1 MQCPECHSM
10 NQADNAFCQHC
21 GVALQSPAED
31 PLSSDRTNPI
41 VKKASLQ
48 QTVMAILDGDPD
60 QPLSKY
66 VEWLITVVVLFNCSA
81 VILDSVPEVHAEY
94 KDFFHELEFWSV
106 MFFTLE
112 YILRVWSLG
121 SKYLSEGNSWK
132 GRREYMFSAFGLV
145 DFFAT
150 MPYYMHV
157 FFPTLD
163 LRILRVLRLLRILKL
178 SKYNTAL
185 QDLFSAVY
193 SERRAFGSAAFLL
206 LIATIVSASL
216 MHFAEGHAQP
226 EQFGTIPHAIYWAIV
241 TITSGYG
248 NVEPVTKGGEI
259 VALLT
264 GFLGVCMAA
273 IMTGIVAS
281 AFANQMSRKKSAYL
295 AQLRQVLSDGVVTE
309 AEQDTLKRLQAQ
321 FRLSDKEVQTMMEQ
335 AQAGKKS

>member
-1 MQCPECHSM
+1 M
-10 NQADNAFCQHC
+10 
-21 GVALQSPAED
+21 L
-31 PLSSDRTNPI
+31 T
-41 VKKASLQ
+41 Q
-48 QTVMAILDGDPD
+48 QKITVMGILEGSPK
-60 QPLSKY
+60 QALSRY
-66 VEWLITVVVLFNCSA
+66 AEWLISAVVLLNCTA
-81 VILDSVPEVHAEY
+81 VILDSVPEIHAVH

-106 MFFTLE
+106 MFFTAE
-112 YILRVWSLG
+112 YLLRVWSLG
-121 SKYLSEGNSWK
+121 AKYADNTWK
-132 GRREYMFSAFGLV
+132 GRREYMLSPFGLV

-150 MPYYMHV
+150 MPYYLHV
-157 FFPTLD
+157 FFPLLD

-178 SKYNTAL
+178 SKYNSAL

-206 LIATIVSASL
+206 TIATIVSASL

-248 NVEPVTKGGEI
+248 NVEPVTKGGEV

-281 AFANQMSRKKSAYL
+281 AFANQMSRKKSSFQ
-295 AQLRQVLSDGVVTE
+295 AQLRQVLADGVVSD
-309 AEQDTLKRLQAQ
+309 AEKDSLKRLQIQ
-321 FRLSDKEVQTMMEQ
+321 FRLTDKEVQTMMEQ
-335 AQAGKKS
+335 VQAGKNP

>member
-1 MQCPECHSM
+1 MKEFQR
-10 NQADNAFCQHC
+10 
-21 GVALQSPAED
+21 ALME
-31 PLSSDRTNPI
+31 
-41 VKKASLQ
+41 V
-48 QTVMAILDGDPD
+48 LDGSPNYRI
-60 QPLSKY
+60 SHY
-66 VEWLITVVVLFNCSA
+66 VELLISVVVLMNCSA

-106 MFFTLE
+106 MFFTVE
-112 YILRVWSLG
+112 YVARVWSLG
-121 SKYLSEGNSWK
+121 AKFVKGEGGPWK
-132 GRREYMFSAFGLV
+132 GRRQYMLSPFGLV

-150 MPYYMHV
+150 MPHYLHM

-185 QDLFSAVY
+185 QDLFHAVH

-206 LIATIVSASL
+206 LIATVVSASL

-226 EQFGTIPHAIYWAIV
+226 EFFGSIPHAIYWSIV

-248 NVEPVTKGGEI
+248 NVEPVTKAGEVI
-259 VALLT
+259 ALMT

-281 AFANQMSRKKSAYL
+281 AFSNQISRKKAAYQS
-295 AQLRQVLSDGVVTE
+295 QLRAVLADGVVSD
-309 AEQDTLKRLQAQ
+309 AEKESLRQLQLKY
-321 FRLSDKEVQTMMEQ
+321 RLSDAQVQVFIDE
-335 AQAGKKS
+335 AQGKKK